1 MNNFPHSPEAA
12 LPFVFFGC
20 YMFVILL
27 ITILTVIVFCRIFA
41 KAGYHWALGLITLV
55 PIGNIIM
62 LLILAFSEWPIQ
74 RQLRAMQ
81 QQQMAPPPAGQPH
94 PNFRGL

>member
-1 MNNFPHSPEAA
+1 MDTFPNSPEAV
-12 LPFVFFGC
+12 LPFVFIGC

-27 ITILTVIVFCRIFA
+27 ITVLTVIIFCRIFA
-41 KAGYHWALGLITLV
+41 KAGYHWALGLITLI

-74 RQLRAMQ
+74 RQLRTMQ
-81 QQQMAPPPAGQPH
+81 QAQATSQLGQLH
-94 PNFRGL
+94 PGVHSL